1 MRDHTQRPPLGIT
14 ALLSVLA
21 LAAPVAGWAQ
31 MAPAGAAPAPASA
44 SGPAPDAA
52 AMAATPPPAASGS
65 GDEVMKMEAFGVTG
79 SNIMRMDQEKVLP
92 VTQLD
97 NDAMEARSALQP
109 IDMITALPEVDGV
122 PANES
127 ANGGAGQRGDI
138 ATVNMRGIG
147 SQFTL
152 LLLDGRRL
160 APHPIISVLN
170 ASPNASQY
178 PNQGID
184 HIDVLRDGASSVYGT
199 DAVAGVINY
208 VMKREIN
215 GEEVKIKYGDPQHG
229 GAKQVEATLTVGREF
244 PDSKGH
250 ITATID
256 YLYRDALFDRQRSF
270 SANGS
275 HVNQAP
281 APLNTYGSAYD
292 ANGTNPIWPFFYVGS
307 GGIANYQIP
316 QLPANAKLQYFYPVT
331 SPTALPTITTAAPG
345 KGTTPWFYEP
355 LNSYQMILPRTN
367 RENAF
372 VTIDHD
378 IIGRIS
384 FFSDISYYHARSTL
398 ERQPQ
403 SLAAPGAD
411 YYKVV
416 SANNPYNPYGS
427 WFYSP
432 TGALNPAGQATLVG
446 TPQPLT
452 LVSRELIEEGP
463 EHIEVNDGLYRIV
476 AGIKGRIGETWTWES
491 GLLYTRAEATDIS
504 HETRESA
511 LATALGNT
519 TLATAYNPFGYNFA
533 IQNGAVV
540 ATTPYTNPKSV
551 VSGFVAEWRHE
562 GFSSVGSIDLK
573 ASGEVVNLWAG
584 PISAAA
590 GGEFRIEA
598 FADVRA
604 PYAGLNPP
612 GSGLDPLNNDFIT
625 ASPKP
630 NSTGSRKVTSAYA
643 ETVVPLVAPKNNIG
657 GITSLELTGSARF
670 ERYSDFGN
678 TTRPKAGINYKPFDF
693 LMLRASFNEGFS
705 APSLPL
711 VNYGQQYS
719 VGSQPGTVDPY
730 YQTVAP
736 SQGQYIMQS
745 QTTAAHGL
753 QPSTSIGRSVGA
765 VLDVPK
771 VKGLSFSA
779 DYWQIAQNNLIGT
792 GPPGGSSFSLTD
804 DQTKLLAYTQA
815 QLAAGVNINNINAG
829 SGTAGYHGSQYI
841 VRNAPTSTDLSNFA
855 AYNATHPASQQEA
868 AVGTVYYSISTYQ
881 NLAKSYLDGWDLSG
895 HYDFPKTPFGLFS
908 FNSEWSYMLRNY
920 TLAPVVGQGLVE
932 TDLVN
937 SSSIPRWRGTGTL
950 TWRYGSWK
958 VDLGAYYIGKFQDSA
973 TVTAAQYLATGSPK
987 WIEKQFNG
995 GVYTYKI
1002 IDGDTLNYNL
1012 GVSYHF
1018 KKNANYWVRD
1028 TGIRVGIVDLLDE
1041 KPPLASGNTGFDT
1054 GNYNQLAIGRELT
1067 IEITR
1072 HF

>member
-1 MRDHTQRPPLGIT
+1 MSDSLDRKRLVALLAT
-14 ALLSVLA
+14 ALVTLSLP
-21 LAAPVAGWAQ
+21 APTAAQ
-31 MAPAGAAPAPASA
+31 MAPAPAPAPAAAPSA
-44 SGPAPDAA
+44 TPDAA
-52 AMAATPPPAASGS
+52 AMSAPPSTAPATE
-65 GDEVMKMEAFGVTG
+65 EVVKMEAFGVTG
-79 SNIMRMDQEKVLP
+79 SNILRMDQEKVLP

-97 NDAMEARSALQP
+97 NDAMEARAALQP

-184 HIDVLRDGASSVYGT
+184 HIDVLRDGASSIYGT

-208 VMKREIN
+208 VMKREFV
-215 GEEVKIKYGDPQHG
+215 GEELKVKYGAPQHG
-229 GAKQVEATLTVGREF
+229 GAQQVEATLTVGRAF
-244 PDSKGH
+244 PDNKGH
-250 ITATID
+250 VTATVD

-275 HVNQAP
+275 HVANAP

-292 ANGTNPIWPFFYVGS
+292 ANGTNPIWTEFYLGS
-307 GGIANYQIP
+307 GGIATYQIP
-316 QLPANAKLQYFYPVT
+316 QLPSGAKLQYFYPTT
-331 SPTALPTITTAAPG
+331 SATALPTITTTAPG

-427 WFYSP
+427 WFYTP
-432 TGALNPAGQATLVG
+432 NGALNPAGQATLVG
-446 TPQPLT
+446 TPQALT

-491 GLLYTRAEATDIS
+491 GILYTRAEATDIS

-540 ATTPYTNPKSV
+540 ATTPFTNPKSV
-551 VSGFVAEWRHE
+551 VSGFLAEWRHE
-562 GFSSVGSIDLK
+562 GFSSVSSIDAK
-573 ASGEVVNLWAG
+573 ASGEIVTLWAG

-590 GGEFRIEA
+590 GGEFRIED
-598 FADVRA
+598 FADKRA

-630 NSTGSRKVTSAYA
+630 DSTGSRKVTSAYA
-643 ETVVPLVAPKNNIG
+643 ETVVPLVAPKNNIA
-657 GITSLELTGSARF
+657 GINSLEATGSGRF
-670 ERYSDFGN
+670 ERYNDFGN
-678 TTRPKAGINYKPFDF
+678 TTRPKMGLNYKPAEF

-711 VNYGQQYS
+711 VHYGQQYS

-745 QTTAAHGL
+745 QTTALAGL
-753 QPSTSIGRSVGA
+753 QPSTSIGRSLGA
-765 VLDVPK
+765 VLDVPFA
-771 VKGLSFSA
+771 KGLSFSA
-779 DYWQIAQNNLIGT
+779 DYWQISQNNLIGT
-792 GPPGGSSFSLTD
+792 GPPGGSSFSLQD
-804 DQTKLLAYTQA
+804 DQAKLIAYTQS

-829 SGTAGYHGSQYI
+829 SGTANYHGSQYI
-841 VRNAPTSTDLSNFA
+841 VRNAPTSSDIANFA
-855 AYNATHPASQQEA
+855 AYNATHAASAQQA

-881 NLAKSYLDGWDLSG
+881 NLAKSYLDGWDLGG
-895 HYDFPKTPFGLFS
+895 HYNFPKTPFGNFS
-908 FNSEWSYMLRNY
+908 FNTEWSYMMRNY
-920 TLAPVVGQGLVE
+920 TLAPVAGAGLVE
-932 TDLVN
+932 TDLIN

-950 TWRYGSWK
+950 TWRWRGWQA
-958 VDLGAYYIGKFQDSA
+958 DLGAYYIGKFQDSA
-973 TVTAAQYLATGSPK
+973 TVTAAQYLAVGAPS

-1012 GVSYHF
+1012 GVSYRF
-1018 KKNANYWVRD
+1018 KKTDSYWVRD
-1028 TGIRVGIVDLLDE
+1028 TSIRVGVIDLLDE

-1054 GNYNQLAIGRELT
+1054 GNYNQLAIGREFT
-1067 IEITR
+1067 FEVTR